1 MFLQKLEKVRT
12 SAKNALAKLL
22 KSMVGLK
29 FLTQIRDANSLR
41 SSSRTF
47 STVSFVQL
55 DWVWTA
61 KAEPLTIFSL
71 KDSVEHSNMR
81 IFIRKAMKQSSD
93 AEKV

>member
-55 DWVWTA
+55 D
-61 KAEPLTIFSL
+61 
-71 KDSVEHSNMR
+71 
-81 IFIRKAMKQSSD
+81 
-93 AEKV
+93 